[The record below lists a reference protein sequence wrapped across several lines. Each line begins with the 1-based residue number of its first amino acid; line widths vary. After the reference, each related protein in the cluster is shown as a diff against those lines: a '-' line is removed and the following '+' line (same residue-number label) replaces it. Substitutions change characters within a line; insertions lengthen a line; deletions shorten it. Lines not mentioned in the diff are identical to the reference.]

1 MRPPSHTSSKRS
13 QKKQNCPENLKG
25 GRRSQTRPDH
35 LVLGHGLGGLGAV
48 HQVMITVAAV
58 APLLGATLVHLAPLD
73 AVLLPLGPLGPLG
86 LLSLLLLLVLG
97 VVLSLPPRL
106 A

>member
-58 APLLGATLVHLAPLD
+58 ARLLGATLVHLVTLD
-73 AVLLPLGPLGPLG
+73 PVLLPLPLG
-86 LLSLLLLLVLG
+86 LLSLLLLLVLH
-97 VVLSLPPRL
+97 VILPLPPRL